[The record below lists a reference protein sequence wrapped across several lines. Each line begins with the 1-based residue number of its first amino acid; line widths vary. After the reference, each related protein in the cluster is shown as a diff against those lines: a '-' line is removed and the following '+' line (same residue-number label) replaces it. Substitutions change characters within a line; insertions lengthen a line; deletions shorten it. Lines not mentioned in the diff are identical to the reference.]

1 MPTFIRTALATAAL
15 GLSALGA
22 QAVTLVGLTS
32 ANQLTHIDTSN
43 VAAATTTAIT
53 GLAAGDRFVGIDLRP
68 MDNRVYGVTLSSQL
82 YTINETTGAA
92 TWVAALSMP
101 VINASLGYGID
112 FNPVADFAGATSL
125 RLVSSAGSNFA
136 VNATTGM
143 VGNAASNIG
152 MGYTAVAYSNSMP
165 LPAAAPPSTALYYID
180 STTDTLSRASSA
192 FNAPTITAVGG
203 LGVDALKANGFEIL
217 GDGRAF
223 AALNLDDGSSLATGL
238 YRINLATGAA
248 SLLGTYN
255 GTLSGLTVSAVPE
268 PQSLALMLAGLA
280 AIGSLARR
288 RAKAAT
294 QCRV

>member
-1 MPTFIRTALATAAL
+1 MPSNFRTALATAAL
-15 GLSALGA
+15 GFTTLGA

-32 ANQLTHIDTSN
+32 ANQLARIDTAN

-68 MDNRVYGVTLSSQL
+68 KNNLIYGVTLSSQL
-82 YTINETTGAA
+82 YTVNETTGAA
-92 TWVAALSMP
+92 TFVAALSMP

-112 FNPVADFAGATSL
+112 FNPVADFGSGASL

-136 VNATTGM
+136 VNVNTGV

-152 MGYTAVAYSNSMP
+152 MGFTAVAYSNSMP

-180 STTDTLSRASSA
+180 SNTDTLSKANSA
-192 FNAPTITAVGG
+192 FNAPTIMAVGA

-217 GDGRAF
+217 GDGRAY
-223 AALNLDDGSSLATGL
+223 AALNLDAGSSLTTGL
-238 YRINLATGAA
+238 YGINLNTGAA

-268 PQSLALMLAGLA
+268 PQSLALMLAGMA
-280 AIGSLARR
+280 AMGSLARR
-288 RAKAAT
+288 RAKSVAA
-294 QCRV
+294 

>member
-1 MPTFIRTALATAAL
+1 MSSYFRTAMAAAAL
-15 GLSALGA
+15 GITAMGA

-32 ANQLTHIDTSN
+32 ANQLARIDTGN

-68 MDNRVYGVTLSSQL
+68 MDNKIYGVTLSSQL

-92 TWVAALSMP
+92 TWVAALSAP

-136 VNATTGM
+136 VNASTGV

-152 MGYTAVAYSNSMP
+152 AGNTAVSYSNSVP
-165 LPAAAPPSTALYYID
+165 LPNAAPASTTLYYINS
-180 STTDTLSRASSA
+180 STDMLSKATSA
-192 FNAPTITAVGG
+192 FNAPTITTVGS
-203 LGVDALKANGFEIL
+203 LEVDALKANGFEIL
-217 GDGRAF
+217 GNGQAY
-223 AALNLDDGSSLATGL
+223 AALNLDDGSSLATSL
-238 YRINLATGAA
+238 YGINLSTGAA
-248 SLLGTYN
+248 TLLGTYN

-280 AIGSLARR
+280 AMGSLARR
-288 RAKAAT
+288 RAKSTA
-294 QCRV
+294 R